1 MGLSETF
8 KESMTIQRRQLCRI
22 TCDIMSSN
30 HSYKCNNFCTYILEK
45 LGLLLLKA
53 ISPPGAMSVEL
64 CEAAD

>member
-22 TCDIMSSN
+22 TCDIMSSK
-30 HSYKCNNFCTYILEK
+30 HSNNFCTYILEK